1 MLRHFGPVRNAMLE
15 FLQVRHFTGLLL
27 VLSLAIPA
35 EARRRPTGDVVHPN
49 HLHGETLMR
58 QRALRKLAADRQR
71 RAAAASTNQ
80 DFGNIAVMQ
89 DDGTLF
95 SQPAPFNLANQ
106 SVMFSLSSGAYT
118 VTNVPSVFDTTS
130 ANAGQAITLA
140 DDDTHFVALPFA
152 FTFYGQTYSGVYVN
166 SDGNLTF
173 GTGDFDSSDRDL
185 GRALVGPPRLMPF
198 FQDLNPAEGGTVTV
212 NVQSTKAVI
221 SWLAVPLCCTETLTP
236 PVPQQT
242 FQVILFANG
251 NIQFNYGAVQSSV
264 AGVGISPGG
273 TGSGPGAMAAAADEI
288 AFSSSGAL
296 VEVYDTAVHIC
307 ISCVAL
313 KFYATHEDAYDTLMT
328 WTSANYSFS
337 LGADTFAQTNPIK
350 NDITG
355 IVGTAQSGG
364 AQTWDSTRFTGSN
377 RLQTVIEMGALA
389 KYGANP
395 NAPVGAVGS
404 STSFTVMSHE
414 IGHRWLSYVFWPDAT
429 NPESGDL
436 LDTPMAHWSFLFN
449 DNASF
454 MLGDKIQNNNNGSFT
469 TIANTQ
475 QYGPLDQYLMGLIGP
490 SQVPDSF
497 LVTGSQYSQNTY
509 PVNGVMFN
517 GTAVPVT
524 VAQIIQA
531 NGARLPPATMTR
543 KSYNVAIIYILAQ
556 GATLNQNDVTQ
567 LQNFQATYDNYW
579 NSAAGGN
586 GTMHTELMKAARIAP
601 SPVAAGSVTTTVQAS
616 INLQSPAPA
625 GGATFQLTSS
635 DSGIVKVPAS
645 VTVAAGATQAPFS
658 MIMGNAG
665 TATVTATSPGYE
677 TAVAPVASTMGAAVN
692 GASFAAGYA
701 VSAGSIASFFGP
713 FLTPSTVTAAATPL
727 PTALGNV
734 SATVNGVAVP
744 LFYVSP
750 GQINFQ
756 VPFSTQ
762 GSYANLAVTTASGP
776 VLNVPLLLNAAAPG
790 IFFNTD
796 TNLNHV
802 AAALHG
808 ATGLPIT
815 TASPAHAG
823 EVISLFVTGLG
834 AVLPSVASGA
844 AAPASP
850 LSTTTLL
857 VTATVGSKAAAV
869 QFAGLAPSFV
879 GLYQVNLQIPSNV
892 ATGANVPVV
901 ITAAS
906 TPSNPAT
913 IAIQ

>member
-1 MLRHFGPVRNAMLE
+1 
-15 FLQVRHFTGLLL
+15 
-27 VLSLAIPA
+27 
-35 EARRRPTGDVVHPN
+35 
-49 HLHGETLMR
+49 
-58 QRALRKLAADRQR
+58 
-71 RAAAASTNQ
+71 
-80 DFGNIAVMQ
+80 
-89 DDGTLF
+89 
-95 SQPAPFNLANQ
+95 
-106 SVMFSLSSGAYT
+106 
-118 VTNVPSVFDTTS
+118 
-130 ANAGQAITLA
+130 
-140 DDDTHFVALPFA
+140 
-152 FTFYGQTYSGVYVN
+152 
-166 SDGNLTF
+166 
-173 GTGDFDSSDRDL
+173 
-185 GRALVGPPRLMPF
+185 
-198 FQDLNPAEGGTVTV
+198 
-212 NVQSTKAVI
+212 
-221 SWLAVPLCCTETLTP
+221 
-236 PVPQQT
+236 
-242 FQVILFANG
+242 
-251 NIQFNYGAVQSSV
+251 
-264 AGVGISPGG
+264 
-273 TGSGPGAMAAAADEI
+273 
-288 AFSSSGAL
+288 
-296 VEVYDTAVHIC
+296 
-307 ISCVAL
+307 
-313 KFYATHEDAYDTLMT
+313 
-328 WTSANYSFS
+328 
-337 LGADTFAQTNPIK
+337 
-350 NDITG
+350 
-355 IVGTAQSGG
+355 
-364 AQTWDSTRFTGSN
+364 
-377 RLQTVIEMGALA
+377 
-389 KYGANP
+389 
-395 NAPVGAVGS
+395 
-404 STSFTVMSHE
+404 
-414 IGHRWLSYVFWPDAT
+414 
-429 NPESGDL
+429 
-436 LDTPMAHWSFLFN
+436 MAHWSFLFN

-601 SPVAAGSVTTTVQAS
+601 SP
-616 INLQSPAPA
+616 
-625 GGATFQLTSS
+625 
-635 DSGIVKVPAS
+635 
-645 VTVAAGATQAPFS
+645 VAAGATQAPFS